1 MLGSFGRAKDI
12 GKIPCVVCGKLF
24 RPKVANQLTCSDKC
38 KKINKANRDK
48 ERKAKL
54 RKAAKSVPAP
64 VKKGDKFKANGKKFV
79 CVKGG
84 KKPVAKKITEKVPL
98 PQPPMKKPDVI
109 VLVHGNDPYKKF
121 ALALQIAIREFGN
134 ILAATQHPVVK
145 VTMKK
150 VK

>member
-1 MLGSFGRAKDI
+1 MSKKVEKSVCPI
-12 GKIPCVVCGKLF
+12 CGKKF
-24 RPKVANQLTCSDKC
+24 VKKVSNQVYCSLKC
-38 KKINKANRDK
+38 KAVAKAAAK
-48 ERKAKL
+48 RKA

-79 CVKGG
+79 CMNGG
-84 KKPVAKKITEKVPL
+84 KKPVAKKITEKVSL
-98 PQPPMKKPDVI
+98 PQLPMKKSDVI

-121 ALALQIAIREFGN
+121 GLALQIAIREFGN

-145 VTMKK
+145 ITTKK